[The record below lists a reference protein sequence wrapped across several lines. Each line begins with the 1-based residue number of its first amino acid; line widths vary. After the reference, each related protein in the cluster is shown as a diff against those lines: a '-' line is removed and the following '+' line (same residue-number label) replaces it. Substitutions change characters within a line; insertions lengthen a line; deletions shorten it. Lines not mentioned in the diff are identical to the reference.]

1 MSKAQKKWTI
11 IFLVSAKS
19 NLYNEMIAAINEIC
33 SVGSNEHINY
43 VIIYDG
49 LKAGVFKKEFA
60 KPCVFYASNK
70 KIRFSKAQP
79 EKIYPECDLT
89 VEDDLSIIIQDIK
102 TKFPAAHYGFVYKGH
117 GGTGGVDIKNG
128 ITIEKI
134 VPIPKRI
141 DINNESKIEEYLKS
155 KYKKEH
161 DGLFVLEKRSHVE
174 NDSVL
179 LIYKSK
185 DTRSLTHVNI
195 SNVLRKNFDRAR
207 ELGFVFMDCCW
218 AMQIE
223 NLYEYKKLT
232 KYYVASADEMPALGL
247 GKGYSTFCRKLNER
261 PQAKYDEIA
270 DLLISLYYAN
280 MYDDYDQEGAP
291 VSFKKMGV
299 SLTCADA
306 SDLKYLTEEF
316 VKFCEILNKNMDDLH
331 LIFAEARDKCHD
343 FTYEPEEEFGIYNID
358 LMWFLE
364 NLLYFNRMTDQ
375 PNEQLEITI
384 NSLMRICM
392 LYLRK
397 SFMGSN
403 YQDPYPGNRKRVCR
417 GITITFPI
425 KKGGL
430 TDSDNQIG
438 PERRGKIKFYKKTS
452 WPAVLE
458 NYFDTVE
465 KYKDSIAGMKEHLK
479 VQVAQCFKRRRI
491 RNISASTLSVQ
502 NYRKLLKDL
511 QDINLDYRWGRKF
524 ITYNH

>member
-1 MSKAQKKWTI
+1 MSKSKKDWTI

-43 VIIYDG
+43 IIIYDG
-49 LKAGVFKKEFA
+49 LEAGEFKKEFT
-60 KPCVFYASNK
+60 KPCVYYAAPGIS
-70 KIRFSKAQP
+70 FSKAQP

-89 VEDDLSIIIQDIK
+89 EEADLSTIIEDIK
-102 TKFPAAHYGFVYKGH
+102 TKFPAEHYGFVYKGH
-117 GGTGGVDIKNG
+117 GGRGSVDIDNG
-128 ITIEKI
+128 ITIEEI
-134 VPIPKRI
+134 VPIPKHV
-141 DINNESKIEEYLKS
+141 DTNNDSEIEKYLKS
-155 KYKKEH
+155 KNKTGHE
-161 DGLFVLEKRSHVE
+161 GLFVLQKRSSVE

-179 LIYKSK
+179 LIYKSEN
-185 DTRSLTHVNI
+185 TRSLTHVNI
-195 SNVLRKNFDRAR
+195 TNVLRKNFDGAR

-223 NLYEYKKLT
+223 NLYEYKYIT

-247 GKGYSTFCRKLNER
+247 GKGYSNFCRKLNER

-291 VSFKKMGV
+291 ISFRKMGV
-299 SLTCADA
+299 SLTCADTT
-306 SDLKYLTEEF
+306 DMKYLTDEF
-316 VKFCEILNKNMDDLH
+316 IRFCQILNNNMDDLH

-343 FTYEPEEEFGIYNID
+343 FTYEPEEEFGVYNID

-364 NLLYFNRMTDQ
+364 NLLYFNRKVDL
-375 PNEQLEITI
+375 PNEQLEISI

-425 KKGGL
+425 KEGGL
-430 TDSDNQIG
+430 TDNNNQIG
-438 PERRGKIKFYKKTS
+438 PERRGEIKFYEKTG
-452 WPAVLE
+452 WPAALQS
-458 NYFDTVE
+458 YFKTVE
-465 KYKDSIAGMKEHLK
+465 KYKGSIAGMKESLK
-479 VQVAQCFKRRRI
+479 IQVAEAFNRRGF
-491 RNISASTLSVQ
+491 RNVSASAVTVEK
-502 NYRKLLKDL
+502 YRELLKDL
-511 QDINLDYRWGRKF
+511 QSIHLDYRWGKKF
-524 ITYNH
+524 IKYDS